1 MADQSLTDFSQAVK
15 ELAKAQRETNDTLKT
30 VGQTVGKEVVSA
42 GQSLISPFTSA
53 LSQIPGFSQFTNI
66 TKILGKQLVSKVK
79 ERNDKNLLAKQ
90 LGLSKAEFKSL
101 ERQKKIQDA
110 QAKHIGTMESA
121 AQSLLGMSKEEV
133 KKRRLERTGGGKEK
147 EQKIKKE
154 RKEKKQQ
161 DVLMEIAKNTKKT
174 VETEQESSK
183 LDAVKEALQTHYL
196 RKIAGDTKKH
206 TKLTEKSIQQ
216 GSSRLDTIREIVQT
230 NALLTIALHS
240 KKHTKLTEK
249 FIQQQHKD
257 LMVVKEASEPNK
269 ESKKGFLGMIGLAA
283 IFTRLGP
290 MLAAILPI
298 IKVLGVLAVGIP
310 LAVMLGI
317 GAVFGAKKLFGLLP
331 SIFDFILDYGGP
343 LGMPSLREIGD
354 WFSNLFAP
362 PVDADRRDYRTA
374 LRGSMTEDTA
384 VMLEERDK
392 MIGGRIT
399 AKRVLADYE
408 AKEAFKSDI
417 ATPYSEIELM
427 HIAALPKT
435 QIERHAAVFSKRRA
449 ADIKKKRGQF
459 IAKRVLEDRKAAE
472 AFKSDIAKPYSDIEL
487 THIGIGLTA
496 AQEER
501 KRERGKMTGDVAA
514 MLEDR
519 DKLFGGKL
527 TAERVLRDF
536 KAAEAFKSDIAKP
549 YSTEALMQIG
559 TLKAAR
565 EAVTLKNKTDKEE
578 DAFTFRMKEKIKMG
592 HELSMG
598 ERLEMRY
605 IQERKE
611 AEAALQRLETARQ
624 GGTGA
629 GMGETN
635 VAIDASTQ
643 SERDVLLPTSFAA
656 NLHRR
661 KEYFLEAGNLA
672 TA

>member
-42 GQSLISPFTSA
+42 GQSIISPFTSA
-53 LSQIPGFSQFTNI
+53 LSQIPGFSQFANI

-110 QAKHIGTMESA
+110 QAKHLGTMESA

-183 LDAVKEALQTHYL
+183 LD
-196 RKIAGDTKKH
+196 
-206 TKLTEKSIQQ
+206 
-216 GSSRLDTIREIVQT
+216 TIREIVQT
-230 NALLTIALHS
+230 KALLTIARNT

-249 FIQQQHKD
+249 FIKQQHKD
-257 LMVVKEASEPNK
+257 LMAIEEASENK
-269 ESKKGFLGMIGLAA
+269 ESKKGFLSMIGLAA
-283 IFTRLGP
+283 IFTMLAP

-298 IKVLGVLAVGIP
+298 IKILGIIAVGIP

-331 SIFDFILDYGGP
+331 SIFDFILDWKSNFFFTGNIVSRSRKAIVDAVINPKDPVTTP
-343 LGMPSLREIGD
+343 LGDEALWQRRLQRRDIFDITDSPTSEQLQDAVGTPAYAGLAMTIDQQRNIKLREE
-354 WFSNLFAP
+354 
-362 PVDADRRDYRTA
+362 
-374 LRGSMTEDTA
+374 LRQEKLNQQIRKNAENFQLSAMQKEQA
-384 VMLEERDK
+384 MAEK
-392 MIGGRIT
+392 
-399 AKRVLADYE
+399 LAD
-408 AKEAFKSDI
+408 FK
-417 ATPYSEIELM
+417 
-427 HIAALPKT
+427 
-435 QIERHAAVFSKRRA
+435 
-449 ADIKKKRGQF
+449 
-459 IAKRVLEDRKAAE
+459 
-472 AFKSDIAKPYSDIEL
+472 
-487 THIGIGLTA
+487 
-496 AQEER
+496 
-501 KRERGKMTGDVAA
+501 
-514 MLEDR
+514 
-519 DKLFGGKL
+519 GKL
-527 TAERVLRDF
+527 TAEKVLRDF

>member
-53 LSQIPGFSQFTNI
+53 LSQIPGFSQFANI

-110 QAKHIGTMESA
+110 QAKHLGTMESA

-183 LDAVKEALQTHYL
+183 LD
-196 RKIAGDTKKH
+196 
-206 TKLTEKSIQQ
+206 
-216 GSSRLDTIREIVQT
+216 TIREIVQT
-230 NALLTIALHS
+230 KALLTIARNT

-249 FIQQQHKD
+249 FIKQQHKD
-257 LMVVKEASEPNK
+257 LMAIEEASENK
-269 ESKKGFLGMIGLAA
+269 ESKKGFLSMIGLAA
-283 IFTRLGP
+283 IFTMLAP

-298 IKVLGVLAVGIP
+298 IKILGIIAVGIP

-331 SIFDFILDYGGP
+331 SIFDFILDWKGF
-343 LGMPSLREIGD
+343 LGMPSLRELGD
-354 WFSNLFAP
+354 SIAEFFGSVFGDDGVITKTFTEAGNIVSRSRKAI
-362 PVDADRRDYRTA
+362 VDAVINPKDPVTTPLGDEALWQRRLQRRDIFDITDSPTSEQ
-374 LRGSMTEDTA
+374 LRDAVGTPAYAGLAMTIDQQRNIK
-384 VMLEERDK
+384 LREELRQEK
-392 MIGGRIT
+392 LNQQIRKNAENFQLSAMQKEQ
-399 AKRVLADYE
+399 AMAEKLAD
-408 AKEAFKSDI
+408 FK
-417 ATPYSEIELM
+417 
-427 HIAALPKT
+427 
-435 QIERHAAVFSKRRA
+435 
-449 ADIKKKRGQF
+449 
-459 IAKRVLEDRKAAE
+459 
-472 AFKSDIAKPYSDIEL
+472 
-487 THIGIGLTA
+487 
-496 AQEER
+496 
-501 KRERGKMTGDVAA
+501 
-514 MLEDR
+514 
-519 DKLFGGKL
+519 GKL
-527 TAERVLRDF
+527 TAEKVLRDF